1 MKARFAQFVAAAAM
15 IAGVAIAA
23 APADAQTA
31 WQRHH
36 PARVEIN
43 HRIAH
48 QERMIHRER
57 RDGEITRGQAHA
69 MRAEDHAI
77 RMQERAD
84 ARADHNHGHLDRAQ
98 ARHLNHELTAEHRA
112 MR

>member
-1 MKARFAQFVAAAAM
+1 MKARFAQFLAAAAM
-15 IAGVAIAA
+15 IAGVAVAA
-23 APADAQTA
+23 APASAQTD

-36 PARVEIN
+36 PARAEIN

-48 QERMIHRER
+48 QERMIRHER
-57 RDGEITRGQAHA
+57 RDGEITRDQAHA

-77 RMQERAD
+77 RHEERAD
-84 ARADHNHGHLDRAQ
+84 ARADHNHGHLDHAQ
-98 ARHLNHELTAEHRA
+98 VRHLRHELNAAHGA